1 MTTQLN
7 PYLILPGTA
16 AQAIAF
22 YADVFGGT
30 PEVMTFADV
39 MPGAPNPEGVMHA
52 YLAVP
57 GGSLM
62 ISDGPP
68 GEDVPQVQG
77 IACSLSGD
85 DEAALTGWW
94 DQLSESGEVHVP
106 FEKAPWGDTFGQCRD
121 RFGVLWMVNVAGG
134 TTA

>member
-7 PYLILPGTA
+7 PYLILPGTS
-16 AQAIAF
+16 AQAVAF

-30 PEVMTFADV
+30 PEVMTFAQV
-39 MPGAPNPEGVMHA
+39 MGPDAPEGVMHA

-62 ISDGPP
+62 LSDGAP
-68 GEDVPQVQG
+68 GEEAKPIQG

-85 DEAALTGWW
+85 DEAALRGWW
-94 DQLSESGEVHVP
+94 DRLSAAGEVHMP
-106 FEKAPWGDTFGQCRD
+106 LEKAPWGDTFGQCAD
-121 RFGVLWMVNVAGG
+121 QFGVTWMVNIAGSP
-134 TTA
+134 A